1 MKRPISIYLLEQ
13 PLTLTFDV
21 QSDPIGRSLSLD
33 VLGGAR
39 VEAGVSPS
47 DVLDDQG
54 PVGHDHSLVDVV
66 GEEAVLRKGRVKD
79 E

>member
-21 QSDPIGRSLSLD
+21 QSDPIGRSLSLY

-39 VEAGVSPS
+39 VETGVRPTH
-47 DVLDDQG
+47 VLNDQG
-54 PVGHDHSLVDVV
+54 PVRHDDPLVDVV
-66 GEEAVLRKGRVKD
+66 AQETVL
-79 E
+79 